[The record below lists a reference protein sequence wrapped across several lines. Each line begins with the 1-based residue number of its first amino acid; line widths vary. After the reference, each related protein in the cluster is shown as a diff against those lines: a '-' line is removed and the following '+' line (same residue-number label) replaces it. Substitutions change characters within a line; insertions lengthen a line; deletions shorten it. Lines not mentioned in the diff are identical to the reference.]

1 MIQASRARG
10 VAALI
15 AGAVLLAACTSGSD
29 GGETSSAPAPTGP
42 VPTGPASS
50 ASPAPSP
57 SATST
62 PVPPAP
68 PLAPGKARGRLLIVQ
83 TAEDAA
89 LVSGGQP
96 IRLTLARTGNV
107 ASWFTAPPQKLAGT
121 MSTEQALLS
130 LGWRPADDGTTATLP
145 NPRPNGLLVFAGGTL
160 PFTVQGANVRADGTL
175 VLDIRPI
182 GAMPETVES
191 YGPVSLTLDGAPGV
205 LDLEAALGEIA
216 VRIIVTGDRNDQ
228 AVVQVVD
235 AAGEVVESTFVSPE
249 RTTVDTW
256 LAVTSGTTTWSDP
269 VVTFTPPQRSKPGT
283 VRVSGTLT
291 VDGVATDLDRVV
303 ARWSIP
309 LG

>member
-1 MIQASRARG
+1 MNQASRVRG
-10 VAALI
+10 VVALI
-15 AGAVLLAACTSGSD
+15 AGAALLAGCTSGSE
-29 GGETSSAPAPTGP
+29 GAASSSGTAPTGTAP
-42 VPTGPASS
+42 S
-50 ASPAPSP
+50 ASPAASP
-57 SATST
+57 SVT
-62 PVPPAP
+62 PTPAPPP

-83 TAEDAA
+83 SAEDAA

-130 LGWRPADDGTTATLP
+130 LGWRPADDGTTATMP

-160 PFTVQGANVRADGTL
+160 PFTVQRANVRADGTL
-175 VLDIRPI
+175 VLDVRPI

-205 LDLEAALGEIA
+205 LELEATLGEIT
-216 VRIIVTGDRNDQ
+216 VRVIVTGDRNDQ

-235 AAGEVVESTFVSPE
+235 SAGEVLESTFVSPE
-249 RTTVDTW
+249 RTSVDTW
-256 LAVTSGTTTWSDP
+256 LEVTSGTTAWADP
-269 VVTFTPPQRSKPGT
+269 VVTFTPPQRSTPGT

>member
-1 MIQASRARG
+1 MNQASRVRG
-10 VAALI
+10 VVALI
-15 AGAVLLAACTSGSD
+15 AGAALLAGCTSGSE
-29 GGETSSAPAPTGP
+29 GAASSSGTAPTGTA
-42 VPTGPASS
+42 PTGTAPS
-50 ASPAPSP
+50 ASPAASP
-57 SATST
+57 SATPT
-62 PVPPAP
+62 PAPPP

-83 TAEDAA
+83 SAEDAA

-130 LGWRPADDGTTATLP
+130 LGWRPADDGTTATMP

-160 PFTVQGANVRADGTL
+160 PFTVQRANVRADGTL
-175 VLDIRPI
+175 VLDVRPI

-205 LDLEAALGEIA
+205 LELEATLGEIT
-216 VRIIVTGDRNDQ
+216 VRVIVTGDRNDQ

-235 AAGEVVESTFVSPE
+235 SAGEVLESTFVSPE
-249 RTTVDTW
+249 RTSVDTW
-256 LAVTSGTTTWSDP
+256 LEVTSGTTAWADP
-269 VVTFTPPQRSKPGT
+269 VVTFTPPQRSTPGT

>member
-1 MIQASRARG
+1 MNQASRVRG
-10 VAALI
+10 VVALI
-15 AGAVLLAACTSGSD
+15 AGAALLAGCTSGSE
-29 GGETSSAPAPTGP
+29 GAASSSGTAPTGTA
-42 VPTGPASS
+42 PTGTAPS
-50 ASPAPSP
+50 ASPAASP
-57 SATST
+57 SVT
-62 PVPPAP
+62 PTPAPPP

-83 TAEDAA
+83 SAEDAA

-130 LGWRPADDGTTATLP
+130 LGWRPADDGTTATMP

-160 PFTVQGANVRADGTL
+160 PFTVQRANVRADGTL
-175 VLDIRPI
+175 VLDVRPI

-205 LDLEAALGEIA
+205 LELEATLGEIT
-216 VRIIVTGDRNDQ
+216 VRVIVTGDRNDQ

-235 AAGEVVESTFVSPE
+235 SAGEVLESTFVSPE
-249 RTTVDTW
+249 RTSVDTW
-256 LAVTSGTTTWSDP
+256 LEVTSGTTAWADP
-269 VVTFTPPQRSKPGT
+269 VVTFTPPQRSTPGT